1 MIIRVIILTAAN
13 IVLNHMPGP
22 VLRIVCELTNPHD
35 TLSSRYSY
43 YPILELRSSNL
54 PKVT

>member
-22 VLRIVCELTNPHD
+22 VLRTVCELTNPHD